1 MLCMALATRKGRT
14 FSRLGF
20 VQSLELL
27 FAQQFSR
34 PGKRLENGDEV
45 WTNNLFAAHLKKAL
59 FLPF

>member
-1 MLCMALATRKGRT
+1 MHGRT

-34 PGKRLENGDEV
+34 PEKRLENGDEV
-45 WTNNLFAAHLKKAL
+45 WTNGKKH
-59 FLPF
+59 